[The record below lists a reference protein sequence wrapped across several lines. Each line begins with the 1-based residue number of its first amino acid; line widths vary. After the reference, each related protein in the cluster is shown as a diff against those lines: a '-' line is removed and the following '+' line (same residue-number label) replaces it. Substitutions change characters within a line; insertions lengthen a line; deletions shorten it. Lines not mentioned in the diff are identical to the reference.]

1 VIIARIVRRLVG
13 GTARGMLRRW
23 PTTLLAL
30 ALLIGGVS
38 ALGSRGLVPGLPQ
51 FSLGDVPG
59 FEVASPQARE
69 TREMT
74 IEALRPVRGGEE
86 IELVLKEK
94 SGNRR
99 LVMSTGIGEAAAIAG
114 DLNTRRGDRPTTLTY
129 DLMRSLVQELGG
141 TVNHVVVN
149 NVNET
154 TFFAKVVM
162 TADNR
167 QIEVDSRPSDAI
179 ALALRAKA
187 PILADV
193 SVLDKAGVLSPN

>member
-1 VIIARIVRRLVG
+1 MIIARIARRLVG
-13 GTARGMLRRW
+13 GTVRGMLRRW
-23 PTTLLAL
+23 PTTLLTL
-30 ALLIGGVS
+30 ALVIGGVS
-38 ALGSRGLVPGLPQ
+38 ALGSRGLVPGLAQ
-51 FSLGDVPG
+51 FSLGDVPSSD
-59 FEVASPQARE
+59 AAAPPARE

-94 SGNRR
+94 AGNRR
-99 LVMSTGIGEAAAIAG
+99 LVMGTGIGEAAAIAA
-114 DLNTRRGDRPTTLTY
+114 DLNNRRGDRPMTLTY

-149 NVNET
+149 NANET

-162 TADNR
+162 TTDNR

-193 SVLDKAGVLSPN
+193 SVLDKWGVLSPN